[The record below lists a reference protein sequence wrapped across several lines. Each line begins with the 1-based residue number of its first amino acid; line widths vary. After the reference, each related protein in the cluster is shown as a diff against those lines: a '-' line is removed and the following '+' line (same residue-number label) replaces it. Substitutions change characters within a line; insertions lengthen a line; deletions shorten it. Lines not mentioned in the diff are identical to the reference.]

1 MLTFNEI
8 YNVTNLMKIAVFN
21 EKGGSGKTTLSVTLA
36 LALGIELIDLD
47 SQKSATYWLGDEPRK
62 LISNGWI
69 ADCPPG
75 LEAVSAD
82 VIELLGKADLV
93 LIPVKPSFTDL
104 RSLPQTVRFL
114 KIHAKSAKIAFVG
127 STVDKRSTDAETLK
141 EALAGY
147 GYPIAGMLSQR
158 ASYRR
163 AGLSSA
169 QAGDSDAI
177 AAAEA
182 ETLIQFIQGVPN
194 GN

>member
-1 MLTFNEI
+1 
-8 YNVTNLMKIAVFN
+8 MKIVVFN
-21 EKGGSGKTTLSVTLA
+21 EKGGSGKTTVAVTLA
-36 LALGIELIDLD
+36 LALGIDLIDLD
-47 SQKSATYWLGDEPRK
+47 SQKSATFWLGDDPR
-62 LISNGWI
+62 SVTPGGWI

-104 RSLPQTVRFL
+104 RSLPQTIRFL
-114 KIHAKSAKIAFVG
+114 RIHAKGSKIAFVG
-127 STVDKRSTDAETLK
+127 STVDKRSTDAETLR

-163 AGLSSA
+163 AGLVSA
-169 QAGDSDAI
+169 QAGDSDAT

-182 ETLIQFIQGVPN
+182 QTLIQFIAGVPN

>member
-1 MLTFNEI
+1 
-8 YNVTNLMKIAVFN
+8 MKIAVFN

-36 LALGIELIDLD
+36 LALNIDLIDLD
-47 SQKSATYWLGDEPRK
+47 SQKSATYWLGNERRK
-62 LISNGWI
+62 LSADGWI

-82 VIELLGKADLV
+82 VIELLEKADLV

-104 RSLPQTVRFL
+104 RSLPQTIKFL
-114 KIHAKSAKIAFVG
+114 KIHAKGTRIAFVG

-163 AGLSSA
+163 AGLINA

-182 ETLIQFIQGVPN
+182 TALIQFIKGL
-194 GN
+194 